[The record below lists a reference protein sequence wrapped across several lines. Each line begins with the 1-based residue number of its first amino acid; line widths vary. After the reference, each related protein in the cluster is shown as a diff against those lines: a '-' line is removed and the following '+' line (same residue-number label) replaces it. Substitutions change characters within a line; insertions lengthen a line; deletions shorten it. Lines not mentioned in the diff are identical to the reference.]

1 MIFAGTAPSLPPAPN
16 AIQSDVEQW
25 FTHWCAFA
33 QNAVHV
39 CVCVLF
45 LQGAHATIQQSTVSS
60 VPNLT
65 LHAGTR
71 QRGGG
76 GGRTLLEDRPATQ
89 TQSASANH
97 SAVID
102 ACDAE
107 CTIST
112 NQSGTDAL
120 NNSIT
125 SIRVTIP
132 KRASSAKAVLV
143 PTGQLLPTLLTKK
156 KTERATACKGTKSNV
171 APKTLCRCMQLTPT
185 LLVKT
190 VMRGRYRLDSRNV
203 WAVLTRHT
211 EYQKCISL

>member
-1 MIFAGTAPSLPPAPN
+1 MVHTLVCLCSECGACVRL
-16 AIQSDVEQW
+16 
-25 FTHWCAFA
+25 CA
-33 QNAVHV
+33 
-39 CVCVLF
+39 F

-156 KTERATACKGTKSNV
+156 KTERATPACDGTKSNV

-190 VMRGRYRLDSRNV
+190 VMRGRYRLDSNNV
-203 WAVLTRHT
+203 WAVLTRYT